1 MEKHLLHGTTL
12 DLMADVSMAALTV
25 GRASASAG
33 GTGMERDEGH
43 RLLPKSTIENMNSTE
58 MPLPIFEGQRQG
70 ASNTIV
76 SPDGSAPYCPRPPRP
91 RTDRAPH
98 CPSSTLPA
106 ARKHLA
112 QSIHTQIVT
121 HTSLTLRS
129 QHGRRPFHS

>member
-1 MEKHLLHGTTL
+1 
-12 DLMADVSMAALTV
+12 
-25 GRASASAG
+25 
-33 GTGMERDEGH
+33 MERDGGH
-43 RLLPKSTIENMNSTE
+43 RLLPKSTIENVDSTE
-58 MPLPIFEGQRQG
+58 MLLPIFEGQHQG

-91 RTDRAPH
+91 RIDQAPH

-112 QSIHTQIVT
+112 PITPTLIVT
-121 HTSLTLRS
+121 HASLTLRS